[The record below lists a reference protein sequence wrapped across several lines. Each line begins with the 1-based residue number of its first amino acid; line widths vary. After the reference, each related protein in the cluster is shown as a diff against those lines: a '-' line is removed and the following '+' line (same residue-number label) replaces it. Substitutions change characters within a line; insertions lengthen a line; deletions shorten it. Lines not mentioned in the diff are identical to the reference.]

1 MTKPFITIRALSAGR
16 QVTLTELRKHY
27 YLGGI
32 MAKVQLSAA
41 RRRRKK
47 RLLKLAKG
55 QWGARSKRYKIA
67 KRSVMRSLV
76 FSYRDRKVK
85 KRMFRRLWIIRI
97 NNACRLAGIKYSQ
110 FILGLKKAKIQLD
123 RKMLA
128 DLAVNDANTFKKL
141 VEISKG

>member
-1 MTKPFITIRALSAGR
+1 
-16 QVTLTELRKHY
+16 
-27 YLGGI
+27 

-141 VEISKG
+141 VEICNSNQ